1 MGLRCSLTNYG
12 LLARFTALPILL
24 ASVSFHAFGAD
35 ICAPTD
41 IHGPYGFQ
49 LAGTTTISGSETPIA
64 AVGRLVFDGKSSISG
79 VSSVNFNG
87 LFLGNP
93 TTGTYEIQTDCTIT
107 LNLQD
112 TSGAFQHFSGKAAPG
127 GNRVV
132 IQQSDPGTGERGLM
146 VRSADGCN
154 AAGFRGQYSFSV
166 SASATPLATEG
177 SKGSGSA
184 KALVLA
190 DGNGNLTVT
199 HGNAKTSGTYTVDS
213 DCFVQLDFGLAD
225 GDSSSLM
232 KLRGML
238 VNGGKE
244 MLAIETD
251 PGQVAAVRFSQ

>member
-1 MGLRCSLTNYG
+1 MGLRCSLTNSATG
-12 LLARFTALPILL
+12 LLL
-24 ASVSFHAFGAD
+24 AVACFPASAAD
-35 ICAPTD
+35 ICAPAD

-64 AVGRLVFDGKSSISG
+64 SVGRLVFDGASTITSG

-93 TTGTYEIQTDCTIT
+93 ITGNYETKADCTMT

-112 TSGAFQHFSGKAAPG
+112 TSGAFQHFTGKAAPG
-127 GNRVV
+127 GDRVE

-146 VRSADGCN
+146 VRSADGCD
-154 AAGFRGQYSFSV
+154 ATGFHGQYNFTMSGRQ
-166 SASATPLATEG
+166 TPLASEG

-184 KALVLA
+184 RALVQA
-190 DGNGNLTVT
+190 DGNGNLVLLR
-199 HGNAKTSGTYTVDS
+199 GNTKTSGTYTVDS
-213 DCFVQLDFGLAD
+213 ECVVQLDFGLGD
-225 GDSSSLM
+225 GDSSTSV
-232 KLRGML
+232 KLRGIL

-251 PGQVAAVRFSQ
+251 PEQVASARFSQ

>member
-1 MGLRCSLTNYG
+1 MGLRCSLTNYVTPA
-12 LLARFTALPILL
+12 LRTVPLMLAFAG
-24 ASVSFHAFGAD
+24 FQAFGAD

-41 IHGPYGFQ
+41 IHGPYGFE
-49 LAGTTTISGSETPIA
+49 LTGTTTISGTETPIA
-64 AVGRLVFDGKSSISG
+64 ALGRLVFDGKSGISG

-93 TTGTYEIQTDCTIT
+93 VTGNYAFQMDCTIT

-127 GNRVV
+127 GNRVE
-132 IQQSDPGTGERGLM
+132 IRQSDPGAGERGLM
-146 VRSADGCN
+146 VRSADGCS
-154 AAGFRGQYSFSV
+154 AAGFRGQYNFSI

-225 GDSSSLM
+225 GDSSTLM

>member
-12 LLARFTALPILL
+12 RLAPVLLAL
-24 ASVSFHAFGAD
+24 VSFRAFGAD
-35 ICAPTD
+35 ICSPTD

-49 LAGTTTISGSETPIA
+49 LAGTTTISGAETPIA
-64 AVGRLVFDGKSSISG
+64 SVGRLVFDGVASIGG

-93 TTGTYEIQTDCTIT
+93 VTGNYEIKTDCTIT

-127 GNRVV
+127 GNRVE

-154 AAGFRGQYSFSV
+154 ATGFRGQYNFTMSG
-166 SASATPLATEG
+166 SATPLASEG

-184 KALVLA
+184 KALVQA
-190 DGNGNLTVT
+190 DGNGNLMVLR
-199 HGNAKTSGTYTVDS
+199 GNAKTSGTYTVDT
-213 DCFVQLDFGLAD
+213 DCFVQVDFGLAE
-225 GDSSSLM
+225 GVSSTSI
-232 KLRGML
+232 KLRGVL